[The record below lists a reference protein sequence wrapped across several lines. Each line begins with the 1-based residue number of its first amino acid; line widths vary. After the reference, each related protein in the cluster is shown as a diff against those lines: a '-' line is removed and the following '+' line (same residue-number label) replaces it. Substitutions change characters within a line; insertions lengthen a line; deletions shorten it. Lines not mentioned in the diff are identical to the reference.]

1 MSQTNEFQ
9 PILLGSDI
17 NVYGMARSFH
27 EEFGITSLALS
38 IQKLL
43 KYKLMKILTM
53 KKLLFRCFVIL
64 QVNIKTVRRN
74 IF

>member
-38 IQKLL
+38 ASGLSSNKVF
-43 KYKLMKILTM
+43 KN
-53 KKLLFRCFVIL
+53 C
-64 QVNIKTVRRN
+64 
-74 IF
+74 